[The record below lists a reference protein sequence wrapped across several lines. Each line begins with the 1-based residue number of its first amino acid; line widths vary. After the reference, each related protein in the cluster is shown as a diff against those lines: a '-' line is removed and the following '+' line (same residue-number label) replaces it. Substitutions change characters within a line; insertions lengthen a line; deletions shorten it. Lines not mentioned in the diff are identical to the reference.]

1 MAKSSIKRS
10 DKKEGKSRG
19 MNSMNPDR
27 DTSALKGVAKPRS
40 AGTIKRLQMY
50 KNFKA
55 KRTKNGAVIK
65 AAPYQGYVDSGTRAR
80 VQPARGWF
88 SNTKVITQSALQ
100 KFQESMGAVA
110 KDPYKVVM
118 NPTKLPVTLL
128 QEKAKY
134 ARVHM
139 LDTEPFEKCFGN
151 KSTRKKP
158 KILGA
163 DLESLVKAAEAKSE
177 SYKEDADRDRVQ
189 DRPDA
194 EPMQRDWIFGAGQS
208 RRIWNELYKVID
220 SSDVVIQ
227 VLDARDPMGTR
238 SSMVEDYIK
247 KEKQHKHLL
256 FVLNKVDLV
265 PTWVT
270 QKWVS
275 VLSQE
280 YPTIAFHASLMHP
293 FGKGAL
299 INVFRQMGKLHT
311 NSKQISV
318 GFIGYPN
325 TGKSSVINALRSKKV
340 CKTAP
345 IAGETKV
352 WQYITLMR
360 KIYLID
366 CPGIVPPGRGETD
379 TEKVLKGVV
388 RVEHLDSPDDYVKE
402 VLNRCKQKYVAR
414 HFKIFSWTDHIDFL
428 EQMAKKCGR
437 LGKGGE
443 PDINAV
449 SKMVLTDWNRG
460 KLPFFTPPPGCMKEP
475 GPEEAAEEPEEDNA
489 EEDEEDEEEEEDND
503 KGEEDLEFEDEVES
517 DTDTVETTGTN
528 QTTETTD
535 SLFENVKF
543 RREDEEEKDEE
554 ESQKSKPKIDLRDFV
569 KQDFKGIVSSL
580 DYFDEEKFE
589 GGKRIKKTKKA
600 KEVATTVA
608 AEPNV
613 ELTQE
618 KVEDKQED
626 KAEESKDNKTL
637 SEPSETSSKRTKSS
651 EAKSPKK
658 VKTASG
664 TFKVSKS

>member
-1 MAKSSIKRS
+1 
-10 DKKEGKSRG
+10 
-19 MNSMNPDR
+19 
-27 DTSALKGVAKPRS
+27 
-40 AGTIKRLQMY
+40 
-50 KNFKA
+50 
-55 KRTKNGAVIK
+55 
-65 AAPYQGYVDSGTRAR
+65 
-80 VQPARGWF
+80 
-88 SNTKVITQSALQ
+88 
-100 KFQESMGAVA
+100 MGAVS

-118 NPTKLPVTLL
+118 NPTKLPITLL

-139 LDTEPFEKCFGN
+139 LDTEPFEKCFGS

-177 SYKEDADRDRVQ
+177 SYKEDEDRDRVQ

-194 EPMQRDWIFGAGQS
+194 EPAQRDWIFGAGQS

-238 SSMVEDYIK
+238 SSMVEEYLK

-366 CPGIVPPGRGETD
+366 CPGIVPPGKGETD

-428 EQMAKKCGR
+428 EQMAKNSGR

-460 KLPFFTPPPGCMKEP
+460 KLPFFTPPPGCRMEP
-475 GPEEAAEEPEEDNA
+475 RPEGEAEVPEDDA
-489 EEDEEDEEEEEDND
+489 EEDEEDEEEEDND
-503 KGEEDLEFEDEVES
+503 EAEEDLELPEDEVES

-543 RREDEEEKDEE
+543 RREDEEEKDDE

-580 DYFDEEKFE
+580 DYFDEEKYE

-600 KEVATTVA
+600 KDVATTVA
-608 AEPNV
+608 EPS
-613 ELTQE
+613 LQSTQE
-618 KVEDKQED
+618 KLEEKQED

-637 SEPSETSSKRTKSS
+637 SEPSETSSKRKKSS